1 MEKVK
6 FSITLGSDYQTV
18 PPRARVTISD
28 KKIFEGPVSADI
40 LIIDPAELDNDSDF
54 QLRIELI
61 DKIPEHTVLDEQGN
75 IVKDSVLTI
84 KKIII
89 EDIEIQ
95 SNLSLDQEKFY
106 YEHSGGKHQLYDSLG
121 VNGTAVINFS
131 TPFYIWLL
139 ETI

>member
-6 FSITLGSDYQTV
+6 FAITLGSDYQTV
-18 PPRARVTISD
+18 PPQARVTIAD
-28 KKIFEGPVSADI
+28 KIVFEGMVSANI
-40 LIIDPAELDNDSDF
+40 LILEHAELENEGDY
-54 QLRIELI
+54 QLRIELLN
-61 DKIPEHTVLDEQGN
+61 KKPEHTEIDEQGN
-75 IVKDSVLTI
+75 IVKDSVL
-84 KKIII
+84 KINKIVI

-95 SNLSLDQEKFY
+95 NNLSLDQEKFY
-106 YEHSGGKHQLYDSLG
+106 YEHSGEQHQLYNSLG

>member
-6 FSITLGSDYQTV
+6 FAITLGSDYQTV
-18 PPRARVTISD
+18 PPQARVTIAD
-28 KKIFEGPVSADI
+28 KIIFEGMVSANI
-40 LIIDPAELDNDSDF
+40 LILEYAELENEGDY
-54 QLRIELI
+54 QLRIELLN
-61 DKIPEHTVLDEQGN
+61 KKPEHTEVDEQGN
-75 IVKDSVLTI
+75 IVKDSVL
-84 KKIII
+84 KINKIVI

-95 SNLSLDQEKFY
+95 NNLSLDQEKFY
-106 YEHSGGKHQLYDSLG
+106 YEHSGDQHQLYDSLG

>member
-6 FSITLGSDYQTV
+6 FAITLGSDYQTV
-18 PPRARVTISD
+18 PPKARVTVAD
-28 KKIFEGPVSADI
+28 KVIFEGKVDGSI
-40 LIIDPAELDNDSDF
+40 LILDQAELENEGDY
-54 QLRIELI
+54 QLRIELY
-61 DKIPEHTVLDEQGN
+61 DKTEEHTAIDEQGN
-75 IVKDSVLTI
+75 VVKDSILKI
-84 KKIII
+84 EKIII

-106 YEHSGGKHQLYDSLG
+106 YEHTGEKHQLYNSLG
-121 VNGTAVINFS
+121 VNGTAIINFS

>member
-18 PPRARVTISD
+18 PPRARVTIAD

>member
-6 FSITLGSDYQTV
+6 FAITLGSDYQTV
-18 PPRARVTISD
+18 PPQARVTIAD
-28 KKIFEGPVSADI
+28 KTVFEGKVGGSI
-40 LIIDPAELDNDSDF
+40 LILEHAELENEGDY
-54 QLRIELI
+54 QLRIELL
-61 DKIPEHTVLDEQGN
+61 DKQPEHTEVDEQGN
-75 IVKDSVLTI
+75 IVKDSVL
-84 KKIII
+84 KIEKIVI

-95 SNLSLDQEKFY
+95 SNLSLDQSKFY
-106 YEHSGGKHQLYDSLG
+106 YEHSGEQHQLYDSLG

>member
-18 PPRARVTISD
+18 PPRARVTIAD
-28 KKIFEGPVSADI
+28 RKIFEGPVSGDI
-40 LIIDPAELDNDSDF
+40 LIIDPAELENDSNF
-54 QLRIELI
+54 QLRIELL
-61 DKIPEHTVLDEQGN
+61 DKRPEHTILDVQGN
-75 IVKDSVLTI
+75 ILKDSILTI

-121 VNGTAVINFS
+121 VNGTAFINFS

>member
-18 PPRARVTISD
+18 PPRARVTIAD
-28 KKIFEGPVSADI
+28 RKIFEGPVSGDI
-40 LIIDPAELDNDSDF
+40 LIIDPAELENDSNF
-54 QLRIELI
+54 QLRIELL
-61 DKIPEHTVLDEQGN
+61 DKQPEHTILDVQGN
-75 IVKDSVLTI
+75 ILKDSILTI

>member
-18 PPRARVTISD
+18 PPRARVTIAD

-40 LIIDPAELDNDSDF
+40 LIIEPAELDNDSDF

>member
-18 PPRARVTISD
+18 PPRARVTIAD

-95 SNLSLDQEKFY
+95 SNL
-106 YEHSGGKHQLYDSLG
+106 
-121 VNGTAVINFS
+121 
-131 TPFYIWLL
+131 
-139 ETI
+139 

>member
-1 MEKVK
+1 ML
-6 FSITLGSDYQTV
+6 FRS
-18 PPRARVTISD
+18 
-28 KKIFEGPVSADI
+28 
-40 LIIDPAELDNDSDF
+40 LDNDSDF

>member
-18 PPRARVTISD
+18 PPRARVTIAD

-89 EDIEIQ
+89 EYIEIQ